1 MNIKSSNQDSHDSA
15 HDVVIDDIISTK
27 PSHDNASNVN
37 NPSSL
42 MLEKTVAI
50 FARDPAGVP
59 NLANKVSIKHYSKFC
74 AKRTADLYI
83 TFFAL
88 IGDEDLSWC
97 DDAVYSPS
105 FKGNAPFPGKQH
117 ERLISGGCAG
127 TTNAGAMH
135 GLVRYEFKGSIIEE
149 CRRDGQP
156 HGLRVTCTMLGDVW
170 IRLYR
175 HGERLAQV
183 VLHADL
189 SLQSS
194 IDGGGLKILRD
205 HLHLIKECFVA

>member
-1 MNIKSSNQDSHDSA
+1 MNNVEYQSRDSENDHHINDEYNR
-15 HDVVIDDIISTK
+15 V
-27 PSHDNASNVN
+27 NASTGNSY
-37 NPSSL
+37 SSA

-50 FARDPAGVP
+50 FTSDPTSVP
-59 NLANKVSIKHYSKFC
+59 NLKNKVSLKHYSKFN
-74 AKRTADLYI
+74 ARRTAELYA
-83 TFFAL
+83 TFLSL

-117 ERLISGGCAG
+117 ERLISGGCTG
-127 TTNAGAMH
+127 GGGGSSGAMH

-156 HGLRVTCTMLGDVW
+156 HGLRVTCTLLGDTW

-175 HGERLAQV
+175 YGERLAQV

-189 SLQSS
+189 TLQST
-194 IDGGGLKILRD
+194 IDGGGLKILRE
-205 HLHLIKECFVA
+205 HLYLIKECFAA